1 MTQSQHWEANTPKSW
16 SAAQMSHLTRL
27 SPEGFHFQLFTFF
40 EFTKNDTI
48 IGQEKITSDLKIF
61 KITIMLS
68 YQSGSPIQDLL
79 NVEVQALTSLVDRD
93 CCQRLQSR
101 SLELITVLFC
111 IFTGATALPVQT
123 KWMLQGAKRFQRSK
137 TSSRVRC
144 WLVFFCC
151 WSRPTPLSLP
161 SLAFLCC
168 ASAKS
173 KSPSW
178 HELTLSLKQ
187 EYPARTHTHART
199 HSKALLD
206 LSRETIYTL
215 WSIKWYAKAQK
226 IKENALKNT
235 QKPHLTARSVRTP
248 MPKIMTRLKPT
259 FAVKTQ
265 HKAHTSTRSLFG
277 LQSNVQVR
285 QADWST
291 AKKKQHP
298 EKMILK
304 CSNQWENSVS
314 KHTLI
319 AFTAE
324 ARWGKN
330 ELHWKKK

>member
-1 MTQSQHWEANTPKSW
+1 MIQSQHWEANTPKSW
-16 SAAQMSHLTRL
+16 SAAQMSRLTHL
-27 SPEGFHFQLFTFF
+27 SPEGFHFQLFTFSFF

-79 NVEVQALTSLVDRD
+79 NVEVQALTSL
-93 CCQRLQSR
+93 RLHSR
-101 SLELITVLFC
+101 TGIVVSSCSQGVWSSTVLFC

-199 HSKALLD
+199 HSKALFD

-215 WSIKWYAKAQK
+215 WSIKWYAKAQNQG
-226 IKENALKNT
+226 ERAKNT

-265 HKAHTSTRSLFG
+265 HKAHTSTRLLFG

-291 AKKKQHP
+291 AKKKTSR
-298 EKMILK
+298 EDD
-304 CSNQWENSVS
+304 
-314 KHTLI
+314 T
-319 AFTAE
+319 
-324 ARWGKN
+324 
-330 ELHWKKK
+330 

>member
-1 MTQSQHWEANTPKSW
+1 MWRCRLWPHLLTGIVVSGCSPGVW
-16 SAAQMSHLTRL
+16 SL
-27 SPEGFHFQLFTFF
+27 
-40 EFTKNDTI
+40 
-48 IGQEKITSDLKIF
+48 
-61 KITIMLS
+61 
-68 YQSGSPIQDLL
+68 
-79 NVEVQALTSLVDRD
+79 
-93 CCQRLQSR
+93 
-101 SLELITVLFC
+101 TVLFC

-215 WSIKWYAKAQK
+215 WSIKWYAKAQNQG
-226 IKENALKNT
+226 E
-235 QKPHLTARSVRTP
+235 R
-248 MPKIMTRLKPT
+248 
-259 FAVKTQ
+259 
-265 HKAHTSTRSLFG
+265 
-277 LQSNVQVR
+277 
-285 QADWST
+285 
-291 AKKKQHP
+291 AKKHTEAP
-298 EKMILK
+298 F
-304 CSNQWENSVS
+304 NSKVS
-314 KHTLI
+314 QDADAKNND
-319 AFTAE
+319 TAE
-324 ARWGKN
+324 ADLCHENAAQGTHIHSIAIWT
-330 ELHWKKK
+330 WK

>member
-1 MTQSQHWEANTPKSW
+1 
-16 SAAQMSHLTRL
+16 
-27 SPEGFHFQLFTFF
+27 
-40 EFTKNDTI
+40 
-48 IGQEKITSDLKIF
+48 
-61 KITIMLS
+61 MLS

-178 HELTLSLKQ
+178 HELTFSLKQ

-235 QKPHLTARSVRTP
+235 QKLHLTARSVRTP

-298 EKMILK
+298 EKTILK